1 MTRKRKLLLY
11 IGGVLMA
18 ACLAGWIVM
27 LYAEKG
33 RLQNAWEKEFLTRYR
48 AVLNDLVNDL
58 GHFEDAGSYE
68 EQFSCLGAVTDD
80 LMQMKAFM
88 EVHANLMT
96 VTMPEIIS
104 SGVEPSGW
112 REAEKLA
119 WQMGR
124 GGTEGSYK
132 AESFGAD
139 GAVSEEEAAMIRL
152 LREETEAL
160 YHDLTEAADG
170 GSPRDPCALSS
181 AEVYK
186 RLTELLQR
194 VRRQKAP

>member
-96 VTMPEIIS
+96 VTMPENGSNERILIEDCIYGFCHGCLTCGSESVHNRNIILRR
-104 SGVEPSGW
+104 GRILDGMNLLWLKMRPDTPQHYEYITVEDMERAKKDGFAAGSIENTVMRDVEIG
-112 REAEKLA
+112 RE
-119 WQMGR
+119 
-124 GGTEGSYK
+124 
-132 AESFGAD
+132 
-139 GAVSEEEAAMIRL
+139 
-152 LREETEAL
+152 
-160 YHDLTEAADG
+160 
-170 GSPRDPCALSS
+170 
-181 AEVYK
+181 
-186 RLTELLQR
+186 
-194 VRRQKAP
+194 

>member
-68 EQFSCLGAVTDD
+68 EQFSCLGAVADD

-96 VTMPEIIS
+96 VTMPENGSNERILIEDCIYGFCHGCLTCGSESVHNRNIILRR
-104 SGVEPSGW
+104 GRILDGMNLLWLKMRPDTPQHYEYITVEDMERAKKDGFAAGSIENTVMRDVEIG
-112 REAEKLA
+112 RE
-119 WQMGR
+119 
-124 GGTEGSYK
+124 
-132 AESFGAD
+132 
-139 GAVSEEEAAMIRL
+139 
-152 LREETEAL
+152 
-160 YHDLTEAADG
+160 
-170 GSPRDPCALSS
+170 
-181 AEVYK
+181 
-186 RLTELLQR
+186 
-194 VRRQKAP
+194 

>member
-96 VTMPEIIS
+96 VTMPENGSNERILIEDCIYGFCHGCLTCGSESVHNRNIILRR
-104 SGVEPSGW
+104 GRILDGMNLLWLKMRPDTPQHYEYITVEDMERAKKDGFAAGSIESTVMRDVEIG
-112 REAEKLA
+112 RE
-119 WQMGR
+119 
-124 GGTEGSYK
+124 
-132 AESFGAD
+132 
-139 GAVSEEEAAMIRL
+139 
-152 LREETEAL
+152 
-160 YHDLTEAADG
+160 
-170 GSPRDPCALSS
+170 
-181 AEVYK
+181 
-186 RLTELLQR
+186 
-194 VRRQKAP
+194 